1 MCNDIETVEVIHNE
15 KLDKHLR
22 LIFKTVPPWRT
33 RISREVDEYAKVFL
47 ESYLSTL
54 LPVYISCIQMTF
66 LHSIPRRMATWWTW
80 TMSFAVTFI
89 RCRLK
94 IRSTF
99 LVKFPQRCGM
109 QIPLN
114 SHEHGETLKAFY
126 GMPSLRLNSWSES
139 RSATIF
145 FSMGR
150 YYETTFRAGYTYTMQ
165 LRIFNP
171 FLRG

>member
-1 MCNDIETVEVIHNE
+1 MDE
-15 KLDKHLR
+15 HLR
-22 LIFKTVPPWRT
+22 LIFKTALPWWIRVP
-33 RISREVDEYAKVFL
+33 REPDEYAKVFL
-47 ESYLSTL
+47 ESYLCT

-66 LHSIPRRMATWWTW
+66 LHSILRRMATWWTW
-80 TMSFAVTFI
+80 TMSSAVTFI
-89 RCRLK
+89 KCRLK

-99 LVKFPQRCGM
+99 LVKFPQQRGM

-126 GMPSLRLNSWSES
+126 GMPSLRLNSWFES

-145 FSMGR
+145 SSIGR

-165 LRIFNP
+165 LRILTP
-171 FLRG
+171 F

>member
-1 MCNDIETVEVIHNE
+1 M
-15 KLDKHLR
+15 
-22 LIFKTVPPWRT
+22 FKTASPWRT
-33 RISREVDEYAKVFL
+33 SVSREPDEYAKVFL
-47 ESYLSTL
+47 ELYLTTQ

-66 LHSIPRRMATWWTW
+66 LYSISRRMTTRWTW
-80 TMSFAVTFI
+80 SMSSTVTFI

-94 IRSTF
+94 TRFTF
-99 LVKFPQRCGM
+99 LVKFSQRRGM

-145 FSMGR
+145 SSTGR
-150 YYETTFRAGYTYTMQ
+150 YYETTFRAGYTYPARGWGFLT
-165 LRIFNP
+165 P
-171 FLRG
+171 F

>member
-1 MCNDIETVEVIHNE
+1 
-15 KLDKHLR
+15 
-22 LIFKTVPPWRT
+22 
-33 RISREVDEYAKVFL
+33 
-47 ESYLSTL
+47 
-54 LPVYISCIQMTF
+54 MTF
-66 LHSIPRRMATWWTW
+66 LYSISRRMATWWTR
-80 TMSFAVTFI
+80 TIPSTVTFI

-94 IRSTF
+94 TRSTF

-145 FSMGR
+145 SSMGR
-150 YYETTFRAGYTYTMQ
+150 YYETTFRAGYTYTPR

-171 FLRG
+171 FLRGYVRHVQIYIYRVKNICTHECRKIWHIFHVSSWKTKLFFYLIQ